1 MSHALIPGSFDPM
14 TLGHLDLIK
23 RTKDYFDKVT
33 VAVMLNES
41 KDYSHTLAQRAEMAK
56 LTLVGIP
63 GVEVV
68 TDTGLLVD
76 LFDRIGADVIVKGIR
91 NEEDRAYEEKM
102 AAWNLQHNPRAKTV
116 FLQADEE
123 LADVSSTRAREMI
136 AAGRAPHGL
145 LSPNVIE
152 YLRAMGEL
160 PASGE
165 DVAP

>member
-1 MSHALIPGSFDPM
+1 M
-14 TLGHLDLIK
+14 
-23 RTKDYFDKVT
+23 
-33 VAVMLNES
+33 
-41 KDYSHTLAQRAEMAK
+41 
-56 LTLVGIP
+56 
-63 GVEVV
+63 V

-76 LFDRIGADVIVKGIR
+76 LFDRVGADVIVKGIR

-123 LADVSSTRAREMI
+123 LEDVSSTRAREMI
-136 AAGRAPHGL
+136 AEGRAPHGL
-145 LSPNVIE
+145 LAPNVIE

>member
-23 RTKDYFDKVT
+23 RVKDYYDKVT

-41 KDYSHTLAQRAEMAK
+41 KTYAHTLAERADMAK
-56 LTLVGIP
+56 LTLAGLS

-68 TDTGLLVD
+68 TDKGLLVD

-91 NEEDRAYEEKM
+91 CEEDRLYEEKM
-102 AAWNLQHNPRAKTV
+102 AAWNLAHNPRAKTA
-116 FLQADEE
+116 FLHASEE
-123 LADVSSTRAREMI
+123 FEHISSTLVREYLK
-136 AAGRAPHGL
+136 AGRVPNGL
-145 LSPNVIE
+145 LAPNVID